1 MLTIHQRPFPPEDR
15 SQPGQWEGDL
25 IIGKDQR
32 SAIGSLVERRTRMVR
47 LLHLLQRDGEA
58 LHDALK
64 ARMADLP
71 AALLRSITSDQGA
84 EMARHALS
92 CPRSCEIGVQ
102 RSVFPLVRHYLKPFT

>member
-1 MLTIHQRPFPPEDR
+1 MVSNLRHARLTTPQQRK
-15 SQPGQWEGDL
+15 EGDL

-71 AALLRSITSDQGA
+71 LFARLLAS
-84 EMARHALS
+84 
-92 CPRSCEIGVQ
+92 EI
-102 RSVFPLVRHYLKPFT
+102 RLCCDLD